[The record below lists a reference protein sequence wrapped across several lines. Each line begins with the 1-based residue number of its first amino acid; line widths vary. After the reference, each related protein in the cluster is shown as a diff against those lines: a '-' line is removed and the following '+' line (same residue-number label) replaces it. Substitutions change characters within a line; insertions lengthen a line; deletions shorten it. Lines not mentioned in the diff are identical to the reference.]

1 MGAKKGGV
9 LHPAGNVSPPC
20 ARSPIS
26 SIPSLIPS
34 PANFAPKMS
43 VLELYSNI
51 DENFNILKGYWDNCL
66 NPGSETGG
74 I

>member
-1 MGAKKGGV
+1 V
-9 LHPAGNVSPPC
+9 C
-20 ARSPIS
+20 PIVNFIDPIFEPIFS
-26 SIPSLIPS
+26 S
-34 PANFAPKMS
+34 ANFAPKMS